1 MARFTGLDGIQ
12 DTGRRMGGNGI
23 QDTGREIM
31 ERDGN
36 GIQDAGRKIG
46 MGWVTEAGRGMG
58 RDGNGKQD
66 AGRNWVGHRIQEEGG
81 VGMEYMYNVQCFV
94 LDQNT
99 RNIIMIRI

>member
-31 ERDGN
+31 EREGN

-46 MGWVTEAGRGMG
+46 MGWVTEAGRGRG
-58 RDGNGKQD
+58 RDGI
-66 AGRNWVGHRIQEEGG
+66 H
-81 VGMEYMYNVQCFV
+81 VQCTMYCIGPEYQKHNY
-94 LDQNT
+94 D
-99 RNIIMIRI
+99 

>member
-1 MARFTGLDGIQ
+1 MGYRIQ
-12 DTGRRMGGNGI
+12 EGGWVGGNGI

-46 MGWVTEAGRGMG
+46 MGWVTEAERGME

-66 AGRNWVGHRIQEEGG
+66 AGRNEVGHRIQEEGG
-81 VGMEYMYNVQCFV
+81 VGMEYMYNV